1 MEGDSDNKERL
12 TAEERVEEVIGN
24 SNLERGAFGSLEG
37 QPSPQTKKIL
47 ELLSGGG
54 GGGGGGAAAAAF
66 KEEDAQISELLT
78 KVRESITEIS
88 ANSKPRKRARL
99 RDSVDWTIED
109 IGLEHLEAEEKQ
121 PTDMEIVETEQV
133 EVDSSRHYLSKVLTA
148 TERELAASTTE
159 EGQQNLGSFALNA
172 VVVLAKEAL
181 RRSGERQNSK
191 VLQDTLE
198 NMHLQYTTLA
208 NECTCLQGKLK
219 NEKETCSVL
228 EKDVQRIHSGLT
240 QLQGENEHLKGAL
253 QNLETQVQCQICY
266 EEKRNCVLMPCLHFL
281 FCAKCI
287 DQHFQASENGHRLCP
302 ICRQGVSG
310 VLMMQLE

>member
-1 MEGDSDNKERL
+1 MEGDRDNKDLL
-12 TAEERVEEVIGN
+12 TGEERVEEVIGN
-24 SNLERGAFGSLEG
+24 NNLDRGGFGSLEG
-37 QPSPQTKKIL
+37 RPSPQTQKIL

-54 GGGGGGAAAAAF
+54 GGGGGGDAAAAAAF
-66 KEEDAQISELLT
+66 KEEDASISELLT

-109 IGLEHLEAEEKQ
+109 IGLDHLAEEKQ
-121 PTDMEIVETEQV
+121 PTDMEIVETEQ
-133 EVDSSRHYLSKVLTA
+133 VDSSRHYLSKVLTA
-148 TERELAASTTE
+148 TERELAATTTE

-181 RRSGERQNSK
+181 KRSGERQNSK

-198 NMHLQYTTLA
+198 KMHLQYTTLA
-208 NECTCLQGKLK
+208 NECTCLQDKLK

-253 QNLETQVQCQICY
+253 QSLETQVQCQICY
-266 EEKRNCVLMPCLHFL
+266 EEKRNCLLMPCLHFL

-302 ICRQGVSG
+302 ICRKGVSG